1 MLSYHS
7 LEDRITKRVLGDR
20 ARSHVPDDLPFVP
33 EGQEPELRLLTR
45 GAEQASPAE
54 IRGEPARGLGAAA
67 RRRAGPEGGVS
78 SASGAARARSPR
90 VAEAAAERARLT
102 VVPRTLTRP
111 PQLPFAVLT
120 AVALIGG
127 VVGLLMF
134 NTNMAAASFRVNDL
148 QQQLTALQAR
158 EDQLNL
164 SLDKLNDPQ
173 RLARRARALGMVPL
187 GSPAFLRLSDGQ
199 VLGDPAVASK
209 RHKPAAGRDHV
220 PAGRRSHRASPRP
233 RPLPGPPRRH
243 SRRQAR
249 HPTAA
254 APARVQRSRRAHRD
268 RGGRRTWRGEAG

>member
-1 MLSYHS
+1 
-7 LEDRITKRVLGDR
+7 
-20 ARSHVPDDLPFVP
+20 
-33 EGQEPELRLLTR
+33 
-45 GAEQASPAE
+45 
-54 IRGEPARGLGAAA
+54 
-67 RRRAGPEGGVS
+67 VS
-78 SASGAARARSPR
+78 SASGAARARSLR

-111 PQLPFAVLT
+111 PQLPFAILT

-187 GSPAFLRLSDGQ
+187 GSPAFLRLSDGR

-209 RHKPAAGRDHV
+209 RHKPAAGRTTSP
-220 PAGRRSHRASPRP
+220 PAAGPTSEPSTAPSAGPSPTT
-233 RPLPGPPRRH
+233 
-243 SRRQAR
+243 Q
-249 HPTAA
+249 PTAG
-254 APARVQRSRRAHRD
+254 PTSDGSGSGTGTKKQKGSP
-268 RGGRRTWRGEAG
+268 